1 MTSASSCAG
10 ESVAGGSRFNIER
23 TAPNRSA
30 PAPHI
35 SASELLRIGWASHW
49 AQSDELGRASA
60 AAILIIE
67 DDPLVRQFVELVLSQ
82 AGYTISSVA
91 TGDLGLRALQQSKWD
106 LVLLDI
112 QLPDMT
118 GVALLRLLRR
128 YQRIKATVMMMTAKG
143 DLATVREAMDAGANG
158 YLVKPFT
165 PDALTKRVE
174 AMLAPKPKVE
184 APADLKFR
192 DLEVD

>member
-1 MTSASSCAG
+1 M
-10 ESVAGGSRFNIER
+10 
-23 TAPNRSA
+23 
-30 PAPHI
+30 
-35 SASELLRIGWASHW
+35 
-49 AQSDELGRASA
+49 A

-82 AGYTISSVA
+82 AGYNVSSVA

-112 QLPDMT
+112 NLPDMT

-128 YQRIKATVMMMTAKG
+128 YQKVKAAVMMMTTKG
-143 DLATVREAMDAGANG
+143 DLGTVREAMDAGADG

-174 AMLAPKPKVE
+174 AMLDPKPKVE
-184 APADLKFR
+184 APTDPKSR
-192 DLEVD
+192 DFEVD

>member
-1 MTSASSCAG
+1 M
-10 ESVAGGSRFNIER
+10 
-23 TAPNRSA
+23 P
-30 PAPHI
+30 
-35 SASELLRIGWASHW
+35 
-49 AQSDELGRASA
+49 A
-60 AAILIIE
+60 AAAVLIVE

-82 AGYTISSVA
+82 AGYNVSSVA

-128 YQRIKATVMMMTAKG
+128 YQRTKATVMMMTAKG
-143 DLATVREAMDAGANG
+143 DLATVREAMDAGADG

-165 PDALTKRVE
+165 PDALIKRVE
-174 AMLAPKPKVE
+174 AMLNPKPKVE
-184 APADLKFR
+184 TPSGTTSGSF
-192 DLEVD
+192 EVD

>member
-1 MTSASSCAG
+1 MM
-10 ESVAGGSRFNIER
+10 
-23 TAPNRSA
+23 P
-30 PAPHI
+30 
-35 SASELLRIGWASHW
+35 
-49 AQSDELGRASA
+49 A
-60 AAILIIE
+60 AAAVLIIE

-82 AGYTISSVA
+82 AGYNVSSVA

-128 YQRIKATVMMMTAKG
+128 YQRTKATVMMMTAKG
-143 DLATVREAMDAGANG
+143 DLATVREAMDAGADG

-165 PDALTKRVE
+165 PDALIKRVE
-174 AMLAPKPKVE
+174 AMLNPKPKVE
-184 APADLKFR
+184 TPGETTSRSFD
-192 DLEVD
+192 VD

>member
-1 MTSASSCAG
+1 MA
-10 ESVAGGSRFNIER
+10 
-23 TAPNRSA
+23 
-30 PAPHI
+30 
-35 SASELLRIGWASHW
+35 
-49 AQSDELGRASA
+49 A

-82 AGYTISSVA
+82 AGYNVSSVG
-91 TGDLGLRALQQSKWD
+91 TGELGLKALQTSKWD

-118 GVALLRLLRR
+118 GVDLLRLLRR
-128 YQRIKATVMMMTAKG
+128 YQRVKATVMMMTAKG
-143 DLATVREAMDAGANG
+143 DLATVREAMDAGADG

-174 AMLAPKPKVE
+174 AMLNPKPKDE
-184 APADLKFR
+184 PAAPSPPSFDL
-192 DLEVD
+192 D